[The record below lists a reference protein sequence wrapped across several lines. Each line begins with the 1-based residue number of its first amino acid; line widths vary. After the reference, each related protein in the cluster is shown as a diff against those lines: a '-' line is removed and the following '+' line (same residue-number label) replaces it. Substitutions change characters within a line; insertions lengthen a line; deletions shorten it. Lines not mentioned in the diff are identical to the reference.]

1 MVVYKGKKCW
11 LLADGSFVRIV
22 LDSSLGHINIEQGR
36 CRSFWRMG
44 AQLKNFLGAALLS
57 HKESWVVDVMSKIFQ
72 EIGYLGIRGT
82 HTAASLI

>member
-1 MVVYKGKKCW
+1 
-11 LLADGSFVRIV
+11 
-22 LDSSLGHINIEQGR
+22 
-36 CRSFWRMG
+36 MG

-82 HTAASLI
+82 HTAASLIQKKLLEFINFEKELKECLFVCL